1 MLQFTSNNCKV
12 CIRRR
17 KRPMQKDRHLLFAE
31 IRWIFKSGS
40 KAPFKSPNMR
50 KSLILCVLVTCII
63 SVHGQ
68 HASDP
73 AAQRWVDSIFKTL
86 SGDEKIAQLMVIRM
100 SAIDQAEHRIIFYD
114 KEVEAAVKK
123 YNVGGICLFQGGPV
137 TQAGYINYFQR
148 LTRTPILFCI
158 DAENGVG
165 MRMDSVMG
173 LPRQMMLGATGDP
186 SLVYQ
191 YGRLVAAQCKRIGIQ
206 VNYAPVVDINN
217 NPDNPVI
224 NDRSF
229 GEDKF
234 KVAEL
239 GVQYM
244 KGMQDMGVMAC
255 AKHFPG
261 HGDVSVDSHLDLP
274 VINKSKKQLDSLELY
289 PFVELFKAGVGSVMI
304 AHLYIPAIDNTPN
317 RASSLSDKT
326 VTKLLRKQLHYQ
338 GISFT
343 DALEMKGVA
352 KFYPDGEASVQS
364 LVAGNDMLCLPGDV
378 PLSIAKINEAIR
390 QKKIKWKDID
400 ARVKRVLYAKYT
412 YGLADRKPVDTLH
425 LTEDL
430 NEGVKEMRR
439 QVAENAL
446 TLLRNEDPTVF
457 PLLPGKKRKIA
468 YIGMGLT
475 EDNEFSRR
483 MRSDYNAQVYYFDYS
498 LDSVKAAAALELL
511 SNRYD
516 AIVIGLHNFAR
527 FPAHDFAISPSVR
540 WLLRQLQEKTKAIT
554 LVFGNPYAAKY
565 SCDAKNMVVCYEDD
579 QITQGVAADFL
590 NGKFAA
596 KGKLPV
602 SVCDEWKAGAGITGA
617 ERVLTT
623 VVPAAVG
630 LKAERLQKIDSICKE
645 AIARQATPGCVVL
658 VAKDGRIAYEK
669 AFGYL
674 GYDKAEPVYK
684 ETLYDMASCTKIC
697 ATTMGVMKLYDE
709 GRLDLQKTLGDY
721 LPWVR
726 GSNKASLKIWDVLLH
741 QAGLKAFIP
750 FYKETIDSSAAGLPL
765 PGIYTVKP
773 DSLHGIRVAEN
784 LYLRNDWEDTLY
796 KRILQSELG
805 PGDKYVY
812 SDNDFIF
819 MGKIVEAIS
828 GMNLDEYVKKTY
840 YDPLGMSTAG
850 FRPRERFPLGRIA
863 PTAQEPIFRRQL
875 IRGDVH
881 DPGSAMFGGVA
892 GHAGLFSDAYDLAV
906 LEQML
911 LNGGSL
917 NGETFLKKE
926 TIDYFSAYHSDISRR
941 GLGFDKPEKDNARRK
956 EPYPCL
962 SASSQTFGHTGF
974 TGTCVWV
981 DPKYNLIFIFLSNR
995 VSPKEDNGKLSSLS
1009 IRGRIQE
1016 TIYQAMGV
1024 DESSPAPALKTEK
1037 KRKKKRT
1044 S

>member
-1 MLQFTSNNCKV
+1 
-12 CIRRR
+12 
-17 KRPMQKDRHLLFAE
+17 
-31 IRWIFKSGS
+31 
-40 KAPFKSPNMR
+40 MR
-50 KSLILCVLVTCII
+50 KFFILCVLVTCII
-63 SVHGQ
+63 TVHGQ
-68 HASDP
+68 HTSDP
-73 AAQRWVDSIFKTL
+73 AAQSWVDSIFKTL

-100 SAIDQAEHRIIFYD
+100 SGIDQAGHRILFYD
-114 KEVEAAVKK
+114 KEVDEAVKK
-123 YNVGGICLFQGGPV
+123 YNVGGICLFQGGPL
-137 TQAGYINYFQR
+137 TQAGYINYFQGIA
-148 LTRTPILFCI
+148 RTPILFCI

-191 YGRLVAAQCKRIGIQ
+191 YGRLVATQCKRVGIQ

-274 VINKSKKQLDSLELY
+274 IINKSLKQLDSLELY
-289 PFVELFKAGVGSVMI
+289 PFQELFKAGVGSVMI

-317 RASSLSDKT
+317 QATSLSNKT
-326 VTKLLRKQLHYQ
+326 VTRLLRKQLHYQ

-352 KFYPDGEASVQS
+352 KFYPDGDASVQS

-378 PLSIAKINEAIR
+378 ALSITKIMQAIK
-390 QKKIKWKDID
+390 QKKLKWKDID
-400 ARVKRVLYAKYT
+400 ARVKRVLYAKYA
-412 YGLADRKPVDTLH
+412 YGLADRKPVDTAH

-430 NEGVKEMRR
+430 NEGVKDMRR

-457 PLLPGKKRKIA
+457 PLLSGGAAMGDPTASSGHAGGPSFSTPRAGKKRKIA

-516 AIVIGLHNFAR
+516 AVVIGLHNFAR
-527 FPAHDFAISPSVR
+527 FPAHDFAISPSVLR
-540 WLLRQLQEKTKAIT
+540 LLRQLQQKNRAIT
-554 LVFGNPYAAKY
+554 LIFGNPYAAKY
-565 SCDAKNMVVCYEDD
+565 SCDAKNLVVCYEDD
-579 QITQGVAADFL
+579 EITQGVAADFL

-596 KGKLPV
+596 KGRLPV
-602 SVCDEWKAGAGITGA
+602 SVCDEWKAGAGIIGA
-617 ERVLTT
+617 GRTLLS
-623 VVPAAVG
+623 VVPASVG
-630 LKAERLQKIDSICKE
+630 LKAERLQKIDSICQE

-658 VAKDGRIAYEK
+658 VAKGGKIAYEK

-674 GYDKAEPVYK
+674 SYDKTEPVYK
-684 ETLYDMASCTKIC
+684 ESLYDMASCTKIC

-750 FYKETIDSSAAGLPL
+750 FYKETIDSNKEGLPL
-765 PGIYTVKP
+765 PGIYTAKP
-773 DSLHGIRVAEN
+773 DSLHGIRVAED
-784 LYLRNDWEDTLY
+784 LYLRSDWEDTLY

-805 PGDKYVY
+805 PKDKYVY

-828 GMNLDEYVKKTY
+828 GMSLDEYVKKTF
-840 YDPLGMSTAG
+840 YDPLGMSATG

-863 PTAQEPIFRRQL
+863 PTAQEPNFRRQL

-881 DPGSAMFGGVA
+881 DPGAAMFGGVA

-917 NGETFLKKE
+917 NGETFLKKS

-941 GLGFDKPEKDNARRK
+941 GLGFDKPEKDNAHRK
-956 EPYPCL
+956 EAYPCL
-962 SASSQTFGHTGF
+962 SASPQTFGHTGF

-981 DPKYNLIFIFLSNR
+981 DPKYDLIFIFLSNR
-995 VSPKEDNGKLSSLS
+995 VNPEENNPRLGRLN

-1024 DESSPAPALKTEK
+1024 DEGAPLAERPSPSK
-1037 KRKKKRT
+1037 KGKKKRAVRA
-1044 S
+1044 

>member
-1 MLQFTSNNCKV
+1 
-12 CIRRR
+12 
-17 KRPMQKDRHLLFAE
+17 
-31 IRWIFKSGS
+31 
-40 KAPFKSPNMR
+40 MR
-50 KSLILCVLVTCII
+50 KFFVFFVLLVCMIT
-63 SVHGQ
+63 VYGQ
-68 HASDP
+68 PAPDP
-73 AAQRWVDSIFKTL
+73 AAQAWGDSVFKTL
-86 SGDEKIAQLMVIRM
+86 SGDQKIAQLMVIRM
-100 SAIDQAEHRIIFYD
+100 SAIDQINHRIIFYD
-114 KEVEAAVKK
+114 KEVEEAVKK

-137 TQAGYINYFQR
+137 TQAGYINYYQSIA
-148 LTRTPILFCI
+148 RTPILFCI

-165 MRMDSVMG
+165 MRMDSVPG

-186 SLVYQ
+186 SLAYQ

-229 GEDKF
+229 GEDKY
-234 KVAEL
+234 KVAAM

-274 VINKSKKQLDSLELY
+274 VINKSEKQLDSLELY
-289 PFVELFKAGVGSVMI
+289 PFQELFKAGVGSVMI

-317 RASSLSDKT
+317 QATSLSNKT
-326 VTKLLRKQLHYQ
+326 VTKLLRKKLHYQ

-378 PLSIAKINEAIR
+378 TLSIGKINEAIN

-400 ARVKRVLYAKYT
+400 ARVKRVLYAKYA
-412 YGLADRKPVDTLH
+412 YGLADRKPVDTAH

-430 NEGVKEMRR
+430 TEGVKEMRR

-446 TLLRNEDPTVF
+446 TLLRNGDAGIF
-457 PLLPGKKRKIA
+457 PLRAEDGAVSAEESRFVRPEGGSAKKRKIA

-483 MRSDYNAQVYYFDYS
+483 MRSDYNANVYYFDYS

-516 AIVIGLHNFAR
+516 VLVIGLHNFAR
-527 FPAHDFAISPSVR
+527 FPAHDFGISRSVIG
-540 WLLRQLQEKTKAIT
+540 LLRQLQQKNKTVT
-554 LVFGNPYAAKY
+554 FVFGNPYAEKFA
-565 SCDAKNMVVCYEDD
+565 CDAKVLVACYEDD
-579 QITQGVAADFL
+579 EITQDVAADLL

-596 KGKLPV
+596 KGHLPV
-602 SVCDEWKAGAGITGA
+602 SVCDAYKAGSGITGP
-617 ERVLTT
+617 ERVLP
-623 VVPAAVG
+623 VANPSELG
-630 LKAERLQKIDSICKE
+630 LDPLRLQKIDAIANE
-645 AIARQATPGCVVL
+645 AIAKRAAPGCVVL
-658 VAKDGRIAYEK
+658 VAKGGKIAYEK

-674 GYDKAEPVYK
+674 TYDKTEPVYK

-697 ATTMGVMKLYDE
+697 ATTMAVMKLYDE

-721 LPWVR
+721 LPWVK
-726 GSNKASLKIWDVLLH
+726 GTNKESLRIWDVLLH

-750 FYKETIDSSAAGLPL
+750 FYKETIDSTRGGNPL
-765 PGIYTVKP
+765 PGIYAAKP
-773 DSLHGIRVAEN
+773 DSVYRVRVAEN
-784 LYLRNDWEDTLY
+784 MYMRGSWVDTMVV
-796 KRILQSELG
+796 RILQSDLG
-805 PGDKYVY
+805 PSNKYVY

-828 GMNLDEYVKKTY
+828 GMSLDEYVKKTY
-840 YDPLGMSTAG
+840 YDPLGMTAAG
-850 FRPRERFPLGRIA
+850 FKPRERFPLGRIA
-863 PTAQEPIFRRQL
+863 PTALEPIFRKQL

-881 DPGSAMFGGVA
+881 DPGAAMFGGVA
-892 GHAGLFSDAYDLAV
+892 GHAGLFSDAYDLAI

-911 LNGGSL
+911 LNGGTL
-917 NGETFLKKE
+917 NGQVFLKKS
-926 TIDYFSAYHSDISRR
+926 TIDFFTGYHSDISRR

-956 EPYPCL
+956 EAYPCL
-962 SASSQTFGHTGF
+962 SASPLTFGHTGF

-981 DPKYNLIFIFLSNR
+981 DPQYDLIYIFLSNR
-995 VSPKEDNGKLSSLS
+995 VNPEESNPLLSNLS

-1024 DESSPAPALKTEK
+1024 DPGAALPGEHSK
-1037 KRKKKRT
+1037 KGKKKRRVKGA
-1044 S
+1044 